1 MKGKIAVKLIG
12 IVATLAGF
20 GATIASGWVNERKME
35 EMIDEKVNEA
45 MPKKIF
51 NLLEGKES

>member
-1 MKGKIAVKLIG
+1 MKGKTAVKIIG

-20 GATIASGWVNERKME
+20 GATMASGWVNERKTE

-45 MPKKIF
+45 ITKK
-51 NLLEGKES
+51 LKENEDEES